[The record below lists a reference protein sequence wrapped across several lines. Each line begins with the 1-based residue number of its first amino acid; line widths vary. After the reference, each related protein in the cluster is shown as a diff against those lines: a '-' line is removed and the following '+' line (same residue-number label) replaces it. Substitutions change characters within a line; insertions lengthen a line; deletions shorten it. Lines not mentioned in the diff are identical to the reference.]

1 MSGKS
6 TFDFDKMQEVMG
18 EISEEFG
25 TLSSLL
31 DKTTKAVTDA
41 INVSPDS
48 AVYGIVGDDLLDLWD
63 ANSSTFGDFKKN
75 FEVWA
80 ETMTVIRNRSVAFDE
95 EAVAAFKGELKET
108 FEGNKTTALSLDGVQ
123 ENRTFQALSDGYNY
137 VGYDSDGSVDGKFD
151 DMVVNAGVLNK
162 ATGEYEYVGTDGT
175 KLGYSVD
182 SNGNITSLTTYNANG
197 HPIETKNF
205 DLENGG
211 VSSRITYSGGAAIE
225 EFYDKNGVPI
235 NTATYS
241 VTDGEISGM
250 PNRVTYVENGQTYT
264 AFVNITGGYD
274 VYAGTTVSGAAL
286 LTGLTLENVMSKVQ
300 VNRGRVDNSYTLQSV
315 EKGYTGEYDGRTI
328 LIPNVSDADFDA
340 CASYEERE
348 ALMFSNAKVIVDS
361 GMKVTETLDSEVA
374 VLTQLRT
381 QYTNNPAALEII
393 DNEIAARTE
402 ISQTIKDDCHQGSG
416 TDGDVG
422 DASAGHAG
430 HSDTWMG
437 GWVEE
442 QFVDYDQAVTAAGNW
457 NAKLSGLTDM
467 SDLEA
472 ALEAANLT
480 EVMSDVPSTG
490 GGTETVSTEIGSE
503 APTGEIIVDTPID
516 TGIATV

>member
-1 MSGKS
+1 ML
-6 TFDFDKMQEVMG
+6 QI
-18 EISEEFG
+18 EINPSNN
-25 TLSSLL
+25 
-31 DKTTKAVTDA
+31 
-41 INVSPDS
+41 NVRLIGSKELGGQLYDNGWKKYWTGYES
-48 AVYGIVGDDLLDLWD
+48 AK
-63 ANSSTFGDFKKN
+63 NSK
-75 FEVWA
+75 
-80 ETMTVIRNRSVAFDE
+80 RY
-95 EAVAAFKGELKET
+95 L
-108 FEGNKTTALSLDGVQ
+108 
-123 ENRTFQALSDGYNY
+123 GYNY
-137 VGYDSDGSVDGKFD
+137 V
-151 DMVVNAGVLNK
+151 
-162 ATGEYEYVGTDGT
+162 
-175 KLGYSVD
+175 KLKKTVK
-182 SNGNITSLTTYNANG
+182 TYK
-197 HPIETKNF
+197 TVKM
-205 DLENGG
+205 
-211 VSSRITYSGGAAIE
+211 R
-225 EFYDKNGVPI
+225 
-235 NTATYS
+235 
-241 VTDGEISGM
+241 
-250 PNRVTYVENGQTYT
+250 
-264 AFVNITGGYD
+264 
-274 VYAGTTVSGAAL
+274 VYA
-286 LTGLTLENVMSKVQ
+286 NI
-300 VNRGRVDNSYTLQSV
+300 
-315 EKGYTGEYDGRTI
+315 GYTGEYDGRTI